1 MWLDPGDREEFTLEA
16 EMAEVSE
23 IAVNLGFDAKGFE
36 KAAREYLDGLVMEYI
51 TVDGKAQGSREDAR
65 ELIDS
70 IEADL
75 QRIRNLDAA
84 LLASLIHRLD
94 ELRKAQR

>member
-1 MWLDPGDREEFTLEA
+1 
-16 EMAEVSE
+16 MAEVSE
-23 IAVNLGFDAKGFE
+23 ITVHLGFDAKGFE
-36 KAAREYLDGLVMEYI
+36 KAAREYLDGLVTQYI
-51 TVDGKAQGSREDAR
+51 TLDGRAQGSHEGAQ

-94 ELRKAQR
+94 ELRKLQR

>member
-1 MWLDPGDREEFTLEA
+1 MNMT
-16 EMAEVSE
+16 
-23 IAVNLGFDAKGFE
+23 DAQ
-36 KAAREYLDGLVMEYI
+36 
-51 TVDGKAQGSREDAR
+51 T
-65 ELIDS
+65 LIDS

-94 ELRKAQR
+94 ELRKLQR